1 MMHHHHHV
9 QQQQQ
14 QQQQQHDPP
23 PPMRNTNSSSS
34 RSTNHHDSNNMN
46 HTIPPPP
53 PRYQIRPRPVSFGN
67 PALETYHGTVYT
79 IEWSHH
85 QNQNQN
91 HQTNAATTESCNS
104 YYSLLQSTN
113 RPLIEGITGPNDPPN
128 STTEDTGLDPDEE
141 EEVDNHTHHHNNHN
155 HNHNH
160 NSNTVLEVRNMAAMV
175 QVPSNQ
181 VPDGILHVSL
191 SHRPYI
197 HHVRIL
203 RMDTTDTEPTDT
215 NPTTNI
221 EQLQPPPLPQQQQ
234 QSYLVLFELGN
245 AIQVDQFVSDL
256 HGQPY
261 TCLDDTVTCQV
272 YPVVAVQQQQS
283 SSSSSMRIRNNDSGG
298 GTSSSSSSSRHGPD
312 DITWMVPPPWMMK
325 PPTPIAL
332 SPSSSTL
339 PLSSSASI
347 RNTGDTLDNRHNHH
361 PPKPMEDFN
370 CAVCLEEMELRRSDI
385 EQNDSNSDHAHNYDQ
400 SESFQ
405 SILTTVCN
413 HSFHIDCLAQWQD
426 SPCPVCRY
434 DHSNDDASSLLSQC
448 HVCGTTHNN
457 NHVCLICGIVSCG
470 GSSSSSSGSRR
481 ENQSSTTAMND
492 SISSLPPPPQICS
505 TTNDINNN
513 NNSYSNNSSSNNN
526 SCHDVTTDRFE
537 TALIQQRQRYQ
548 VLPNSHAWQHYNDTL
563 HAYALCT
570 ETQHVWDFAGQGYVH
585 RLLQNKDDGK
595 LVEVSDP
602 MNTTSQERSSSPGLT
617 PAQESEVV
625 HRKLES
631 FANQYYTLLK
641 SQLEQQRTYYES
653 RLEEIRRDYS
663 KNSSNNTSYHRKPKK
678 RVDTAADLMV
688 ALKQERQQLTQRLE
702 TIQGKCRKVNSDVT
716 FLKHLNE
723 SLEANRESLRRQLEE
738 AQRERTAT
746 RNMIDE
752 SLPPLQE
759 KVMLLMLQLEST
771 SNSSISISEPMND
784 TSPGNSNLTSFMN
797 GKKTAAMILP

>member
-1 MMHHHHHV
+1 
-9 QQQQQ
+9 
-14 QQQQQHDPP
+14 
-23 PPMRNTNSSSS
+23 
-34 RSTNHHDSNNMN
+34 
-46 HTIPPPP
+46 
-53 PRYQIRPRPVSFGN
+53 
-67 PALETYHGTVYT
+67 
-79 IEWSHH
+79 
-85 QNQNQN
+85 
-91 HQTNAATTESCNS
+91 
-104 YYSLLQSTN
+104 
-113 RPLIEGITGPNDPPN
+113 
-128 STTEDTGLDPDEE
+128 
-141 EEVDNHTHHHNNHN
+141 
-155 HNHNH
+155 
-160 NSNTVLEVRNMAAMV
+160 MAAMV

-203 RMDTTDTEPTDT
+203 RMDTTDAEPNNT

-221 EQLQPPPLPQQQQ
+221 EPLQPLPPPPPQQQ

-339 PLSSSASI
+339 PLSSSSSASI
-347 RNTGDTLDNRHNHH
+347 RNTGDTLDNRHHH

-385 EQNDSNSDHAHNYDQ
+385 EQNDSNSDNAHNYDQ
-400 SESFQ
+400 SESSQ

-470 GSSSSSSGSRR
+470 GSDISSSR
-481 ENQSSTTAMND
+481 ENQSSTTTMND

-513 NNSYSNNSSSNNN
+513 NNNNNNNNSNSNNN

-653 RLEEIRRDYS
+653 QLEEIRRDYS

-797 GKKTAAMILP
+797 GKKTAKR